1 MKQVVQP
8 AKGGPVRVIDVPRPV
23 IGPTEVLVQTV
34 ASAVSP
40 GTERAVTRLAQSSLL
55 SKARARPDLV
65 RQVLK

>member
-8 AKGGPVRVIDVPRPV
+8 ASGGPVRVIDVPRPT

-40 GTERAVTRLAQSSLL
+40 GTERAVTKLAQS
-55 SKARARPDLV
+55 
-65 RQVLK
+65 